1 MGEPMKKAAWLYLA
15 VVVFQAL
22 HSLEEVITDLWR
34 WLEVVTGGLHTR
46 NAVIP
51 VLRANGEA
59 FLVANIVI
67 VAAML
72 FLLPWVWRARRWAL
86 RAAWWAAVIEIL
98 NGTGHLAAAAVRGYF
113 PGALTAGGLLI
124 LGTCYVWHWRLVKG
138 EQR

>member
-15 VVVFQAL
+15 VVVLQAL
-22 HSLEEVITDLWR
+22 HSLEEVLTGLWR
-34 WLEVVTGGLHTR
+34 WLEVVTGGLHIR

-86 RAAWWAAVIEIL
+86 RAAWWVAMIEIF
-98 NGTGHLAAAAVRGYF
+98 NGTRHLAAAVRG
-113 PGALTAGGLLI
+113 
-124 LGTCYVWHWRLVKG
+124 
-138 EQR
+138 